1 LPLQIETVGTR
12 LKTTGRLD
20 IIDRRL
26 LEKAQVVPL
35 TLRPWASIA
44 NELEITEE
52 EVLERLSKLC
62 QRGIIRK
69 VGPALSPERVG
80 LRASTLIAM
89 KVPESRIRKVA
100 KLVSKCPE
108 VSHCHQR
115 EHEYNFW
122 FTVAA
127 HDEVGLEKILENI
140 RHGCDIAENDVLDLR
155 PTKIFK
161 IDVRFQLV

>member
-1 LPLQIETVGTR
+1 MCLQIETVETR
-12 LKTTGRLD
+12 LKATARLD
-20 IIDRRL
+20 IVDRNL
-26 LEKAQVVPL
+26 LEKAQDVPL
-35 TLRPWASIA
+35 TLRPWTSIA
-44 NELEITEE
+44 NELGITEE
-52 EVLERLSKLC
+52 EVLERLSKLF
-62 QRGIIRK
+62 QKGIIRK
-69 VGPALSPERVG
+69 VAPALSPERIG

-122 FTVAA
+122 FTVTA
-127 HDEVGLEKILENI
+127 HDEVALEKTLQNI
-140 RHGCDIAENDVLDLR
+140 RRESDIPETDILDLR